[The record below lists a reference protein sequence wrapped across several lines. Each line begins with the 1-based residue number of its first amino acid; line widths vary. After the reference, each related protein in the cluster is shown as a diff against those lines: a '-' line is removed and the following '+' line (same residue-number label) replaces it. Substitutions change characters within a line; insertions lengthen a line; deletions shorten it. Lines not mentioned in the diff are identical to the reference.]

1 MWNCDWE
8 YQHQDVLKNCY
19 ERKMAGRP
27 YGKSDPVRKIIC
39 EGCGCVFYT
48 RIWSKKYCYYKKC
61 GNGVW
66 RSRPVLRSAKCAGT
80 HSRPSGQTR
89 SIVAMPAASGRIVRV
104 LRIKQVVM
112 MTTCSNRNGTRF
124 KVLRLDIV
132 EINSPTIIRNA
143 DAAALQI
150 NQVVTL
156 TT

>member
-1 MWNCDWE
+1 M
-8 YQHQDVLKNCY
+8 Q
-19 ERKMAGRP
+19 
-27 YGKSDPVRKIIC
+27 
-39 EGCGCVFYT
+39 GCLTKF
-48 RIWSKKYCYYKKC
+48 RILFHCLLD
-61 GNGVW
+61 GE
-66 RSRPVLRSAKCAGT
+66 
-80 HSRPSGQTR
+80 QF
-89 SIVAMPAASGRIVRV
+89 
-104 LRIKQVVM
+104 M

>member
-1 MWNCDWE
+1 MGQTANE
-8 YQHQDVLKNCY
+8 VRRAKKGGAAPVFIALALTAAIMAAGYGGLCY
-19 ERKMAGRP
+19 WAGSRT
-27 YGKSDPVRKIIC
+27 D
-39 EGCGCVFYT
+39 FYPKEL
-48 RIWSKKYCYYKKC
+48 I
-61 GNGVW
+61 GGVW

-124 KVLRLDIV
+124 KVLQLDIV

-150 NQVVTL
+150 NQVVKV